1 MHFLIKTKTKTVEL
15 ESIINDVK
23 RIKTKKELEEKIIP
37 DVFLHWKG
45 SECEDI
51 GEQNVAFIEQRA
63 LFQLIHKNEITRFKS
78 NYNIPG
84 MKTRL
89 EGIIPHFKLWYFAG
103 NDNFAEISEIR
114 QRFIDTID
122 TQKVFNVSERIV
134 TSLAQIGEEIL
145 VFNAAQRLGL
155 EFLVCVRW
163 VDEEIEK
170 LIRENLP
177 ASKVKIL
184 MESWMDI
191 KPYIGSKYDEIF
203 VVKDEEE
210 LEEYEEIFIEDLEN
224 ELKKILSEIQK
235 KTGNDY
241 IPDWV
246 NELNKEERKKKF
258 KIWRDNLRFNTLKKQ
273 LEKRDAWIKKNNKK
287 KGFGIE
293 LREGRICEINFFG
306 NFWKTFGNADSGPTG
321 CKYRILS
328 NRMP

>member
-1 MHFLIKTKTKTVEL
+1 MHFLIKTKTKIVEL
-15 ESIINDVK
+15 ENIINDVK

-37 DVFLHWKG
+37 EVFLHWKG

-51 GEQNVAFIEQRA
+51 DEQNVAFIEQRA
-63 LFQLIHKNEITRFKS
+63 LFQLIHKNAITRPKLR
-78 NYNIPG
+78 YTLPG
-84 MKTRL
+84 MKARL

-103 NDNFAEISEIR
+103 NDNLAEISELR
-114 QRFIDTID
+114 QRFIDTIAMK
-122 TQKVFNVSERIV
+122 KVIMASDRIG
-134 TSLAQIGEEIL
+134 TSLVGEEIW
-145 VFNAAQRLGL
+145 FSHAAQRLGL

-163 VDEEIEK
+163 VDEEIKK

-191 KPYIGSKYDEIF
+191 KPYIGSRYDEIF
-203 VVKDEEE
+203 VFKSEEE
-210 LEEYEEIFIEDLEN
+210 LEEYEETFIEDLEN

-241 IPDWV
+241 IPEWV

-273 LEKRDAWIKKNNKK
+273 LGKRDAWIKKNNKK

-293 LREGRICEINFFG
+293 LREGRICEINF
-306 NFWKTFGNADSGPTG
+306 WKRRFRA
-321 CKYRILS
+321 YWMRIPYSL
-328 NRMP
+328 

>member
-1 MHFLIKTKTKTVEL
+1 MHFLIKTKTKIVEL
-15 ESIINDVK
+15 ENIINDVK

-37 DVFLHWKG
+37 EVFLHWKG

-63 LFQLIHKNEITRFKS
+63 LFQLIHKNTITRLKL

-103 NDNFAEISEIR
+103 NDNFAEISELR

-122 TQKVFNVSERIV
+122 MQRVIMVTESVG
-134 TSLAQIGEEIL
+134 TSLVKMGKEVW
-145 VFNAAQRLGL
+145 VFHAAQRLGL
-155 EFLVCVRW
+155 EFLICVRW

-191 KPYIGSKYDEIF
+191 KPYIGSRYDEIF
-203 VVKDEEE
+203 VFKGEEE
-210 LEEYEEIFIEDLEN
+210 LEEYEETFIE
-224 ELKKILSEIQK
+224 EI
-235 KTGNDY
+235 GRASCR
-241 IPDWV
+241 
-246 NELNKEERKKKF
+246 ERV
-258 KIWRDNLRFNTLKKQ
+258 
-273 LEKRDAWIKKNNKK
+273 
-287 KGFGIE
+287 
-293 LREGRICEINFFG
+293 
-306 NFWKTFGNADSGPTG
+306 SSPV
-321 CKYRILS
+321 
-328 NRMP
+328 